1 MFGSDN
7 SVRMATAMPLAVFVA
22 AAIQQPEDEDLMKTL
37 TPIIVVDRVEPCLGF
52 WEQLGFEKTG
62 EVPGADGLVFA
73 MLANGGVEIMYQLR
87 ASLNDDLPA
96 LADVSFGPSN
106 FFIKVSDLA
115 AVQSKLKGAE
125 ILVDEKKTFYGARE
139 TVVRAPCGT
148 YVTFAQFDEQ

>member
-7 SVRMATAMPLAVFVA
+7 SVRLAAVVTLVVLVA
-22 AAIQQPEDEDLMKTL
+22 ATLQPEEDLMKTL
-37 TPIIVVDRVEPCLGF
+37 TPVIFVDRVEPCLGF

-62 EVPGADGLVFA
+62 EVPGDDGLVFA

-87 ASLNDDLPA
+87 TSLNDELPA

-115 AVQSKLKGAE
+115 AVQSNLEGAE

-139 TVVRAPCGT
+139 TLVRAPCGT
-148 YVTFAQFDEQ
+148 YVTFAEFDE